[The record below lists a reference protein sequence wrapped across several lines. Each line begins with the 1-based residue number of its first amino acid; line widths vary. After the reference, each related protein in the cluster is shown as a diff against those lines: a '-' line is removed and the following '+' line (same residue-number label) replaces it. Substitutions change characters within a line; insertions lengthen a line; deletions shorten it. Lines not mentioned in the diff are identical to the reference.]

1 MNKKINTDTAPI
13 YNRTYAKEACPE
25 CEHTK
30 KELNDLQQIFNMF
43 KDRVMLNDI
52 TYQNKINQL
61 REEINELK
69 RLYTTENKKNN
80 RRNKGTTM

>member
-1 MNKKINTDTAPI
+1 MNKKVNAISAN
-13 YNRTYAKEACPE
+13 ACSE
-25 CEHTK
+25 CENTK

-61 REEINELK
+61 REENNELK
-69 RLYTTENKKNN
+69 RLYNMENKKNN
-80 RRNKGTTM
+80 RRNKGTTF